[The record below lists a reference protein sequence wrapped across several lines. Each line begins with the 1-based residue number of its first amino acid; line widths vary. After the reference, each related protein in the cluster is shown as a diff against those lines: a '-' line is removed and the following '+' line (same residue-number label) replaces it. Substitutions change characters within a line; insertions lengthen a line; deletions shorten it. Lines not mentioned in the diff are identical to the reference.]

1 MLKGETQFLS
11 SGFEAENTIVWSC
24 CCSRIELWWDI
35 PHGGTAHNDNDN
47 NIYVLG
53 TVPSKTY
60 LLIVL
65 SVVLCLTAKVK
76 VRIIFIKLSH
86 SDFLAQPNSF
96 LSRPGVMAE
105 C

>member
-11 SGFEAENTIVWSC
+11 SGFEAENMIVWIC
-24 CCSRIELWWDI
+24 GCGRVELWWDI
-35 PHGGTAHNDNDN
+35 PHEGTAHNGNDN

-53 TVPSKTY
+53 TVPHKTH
-60 LLIVL
+60 LLSVV
-65 SVVLCLTAKVK
+65 SVVLCLTIKLQ
-76 VRIIFIKLSH
+76 VRMIFIKLNH